1 MVLKTRVNMAMMT
14 AYEAKAKPPNA
25 KLPRAHFSDHNVYK
39 SSCQSSNTQKKIN
52 NKTNCKAVYLLNQHI
67 SAACAEQ
74 FSLNKM

>member
-39 SSCQSSNTQKKIN
+39 SGLSKLKTQKNETITPIAKLSTFSIN
-52 NKTNCKAVYLLNQHI
+52 TIQRHVLNNVY
-67 SAACAEQ
+67 
-74 FSLNKM
+74 